1 MKNNPP
7 RFSIITIN
15 LNNREGLRKTILS
28 VLEQE
33 CRDFEYIVID
43 GASTDGSIDVIR
55 KYKRSITSWISEKDS
70 GIYNAMN
77 KGLARAGG
85 EYIYFLN
92 SGDFFY
98 SPHVLSEIHG
108 MGTVFDIL
116 CGRVMT
122 TDGSIQKPS
131 PLWGNQES
139 FYFIIKNFCHQAA
152 FMRTQLCKKHPF
164 DETYKICADRKMLL
178 SLLFEEDATFRP
190 INNLIAYF
198 DLSGISTTSDKVIL
212 AEDARSLREALP
224 TVILNDYRLLLCS
237 PIGPYYMATLV
248 HFQNPKKNLFYWCA
262 RIFRLAAKY
271 LLIISAYCGSKAK

>member
-28 VLEQE
+28 VLEQK

-55 KYKRSITSWISEKDS
+55 EYEHSITSWISEKDS

-108 MGTVFDIL
+108 MDTVFDIL

-122 TDGSIQKPS
+122 TDGSIQKTS

-152 FMRTQLCKKHPF
+152 FMRTQLCKK
-164 DETYKICADRKMLL
+164 
-178 SLLFEEDATFRP
+178 
-190 INNLIAYF
+190 
-198 DLSGISTTSDKVIL
+198 
-212 AEDARSLREALP
+212 
-224 TVILNDYRLLLCS
+224 
-237 PIGPYYMATLV
+237 
-248 HFQNPKKNLFYWCA
+248 
-262 RIFRLAAKY
+262 
-271 LLIISAYCGSKAK
+271 